1 MPIRLKI
8 SHDLP
13 HKNRYKR
20 FFVYKLGIELTK
32 KQGGPKSPFLNSKI
46 KYFIKIK

>member
-8 SHDLP
+8 SHDLQ

-20 FFVYKLGIELTK
+20 FFVYNQAPRQLV
-32 KQGGPKSPFLNSKI
+32 
-46 KYFIKIK
+46 